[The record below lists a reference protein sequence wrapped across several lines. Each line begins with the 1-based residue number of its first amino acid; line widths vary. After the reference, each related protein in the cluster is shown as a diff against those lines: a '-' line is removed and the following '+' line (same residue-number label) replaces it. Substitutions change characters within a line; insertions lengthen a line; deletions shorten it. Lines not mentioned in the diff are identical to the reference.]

1 MKKSINL
8 ILILY
13 SFLLLGFFFNLDPNG
28 GAFLDYQNHLRVI
41 NDFKENFFSTL
52 FRYDNYATR
61 HSPVVYILI
70 SFLYKLN
77 IPDQL
82 IRIFFLHICLFLPI
96 IFYKCLALKY
106 HNIGKQNLI
115 LFTGIVLLSPTFW
128 SLSIWPD
135 SRLFGLLLFCLSIY
149 YFLNFKKEKN
159 FKNCINCILSYTAAS
174 YMSPNFAVFSIFYF
188 YFFFMEYK
196 FSKKLFYIILIN
208 IFLALPAFLYLFS
221 LENIFLFNSA
231 TPGGN
236 KEINHFNYSNKILII
251 STIILFYI
259 FPFLLV
265 KSFKINYF
273 NFKILIISFLLSILL
288 IFKFDYNFNLT
299 GGGIFFQISNFFFD
313 NNYFFLLTCI
323 LSLFI
328 ILNIFKISKINFLII
343 FLLLLSNPQY
353 TIYHKYYD
361 PLMLIL
367 FTLLFELKISEK
379 NLFNYRSILVFYL
392 YNVSFLI
399 MNFIK

>member
-13 SFLLLGFFFNLDPNG
+13 FFLLLGFLLNSDPNG

-41 NDFKENFFSTL
+41 NDFKENFFST
-52 FRYDNYATR
+52 FFTYDGYKTR
-61 HSPVVYILI
+61 HSPVVYIFI

-77 IPDQL
+77 ISDQL

-96 IFYKCLALKY
+96 IFYKCLSTKY
-106 HNIGKQNLI
+106 QNIERQNLI
-115 LFTGIVLLSPTFW
+115 LFSGLVLLSPTFW

-135 SRLFGLLLFCLSIY
+135 SRLIGLALFCLSIY
-149 YFLNFKKEKN
+149 YFLNFKKKKN

-174 YMSPNFAVFSIFYF
+174 YLSPNFAVFSIFYF
-188 YFFFMEYK
+188 YFFFLEYK
-196 FSKKLFYIILIN
+196 FSKKLLYIILIN

-231 TPGGN
+231 APGN
-236 KEINHFNYSNKILII
+236 SVKIDHFNYSNKILII

-259 FPFLLV
+259 LPFLLV

-273 NFKILIISFLLSILL
+273 DFKILIIVLLSSILL
-288 IFKFDYNFNLT
+288 IPKFNYDFNLT
-299 GGGIFFQISNFFFD
+299 GGGIFFQISNSFFGS
-313 NNYFFLLTCI
+313 NYFFFIICI
-323 LSLFI
+323 LSLFV
-328 ILNIFKISKINFLII
+328 ILNILKINKINLLII

-367 FTLLFELKISEK
+367 FTLLFELKINEK
-379 NLFNYRSILVFYL
+379 KVFNYRSILVFYL
-392 YNVSFLI
+392 YNASFLI